1 MWCNYIHMVFGY
13 LLQLVM
19 VFRSKGGKIM
29 LTTKQ
34 KHTIRKLMDKYLLV
48 STGCTEPIAI
58 AYASAIAKEALGE
71 EPTRFEVELSPN
83 MAKNAMDAGVPGSN
97 YVGAA
102 FVTAE
107 GGLFGKSE
115 DGFELLGNVAKE
127 DQDYAYEFSKDNVS
141 VKITDSPKSLFI
153 QVIAYGKEDPSKK
166 SCCCC
171 CCNMARVVI
180 EDEHTNVVL
189 IERNGEVIHSKMS
202 EGETGSTTDS
212 KAEYEE
218 ITMKEIF
225 EYANTTDDLSIFK
238 KAVELNTAISEHGK
252 VTNYGLN
259 VGKAQPFGED
269 TIFSRV
275 ISTTTSAIDARM
287 GGAPLAVMACT
298 GSGNQGLT
306 TTLPIVQVAK
316 EIGASEEKM
325 LRAVAVADLTA
336 MYIKK
341 ELNVLSHLCG
351 AVIASTG
358 ATTGIVYLLDG
369 DYKQAEYAIQN
380 MLGTVSGM
388 FCDGAKSTCA
398 MKVCACVSAGMYA
411 ADLALSGKGCITDD
425 VGIVSSD
432 IKQTVQNY
440 AKIEKDSAEVM
451 DKSILDI
458 IVR

>member
-1 MWCNYIHMVFGY
+1 
-13 LLQLVM
+13 
-19 VFRSKGGKIM
+19 M

-34 KHTIRKLMDKYLLV
+34 KHTIQKLMDKYLLV

-58 AYASAIAKEALGE
+58 AYASAVAREALGE

-102 FVTAE
+102 FVAAE

-115 DGFELLGNVAKE
+115 DGFELLSNVAKE
-127 DQDYAYEFSKDNVS
+127 DQDYAYDFSKANVT
-141 VKITDSPKSLFI
+141 VKITDSPKPLFI
-153 QVIAYGKEDPSKK
+153 QVIAYGKNDSSKK
-166 SCCCC
+166 NCCC
-171 CCNMARVVI
+171 CCNKARVVI

-189 IERNGEVIHSKMS
+189 IERNAEVFHSTKS
-202 EGETGSTTDS
+202 DGTTDGTTDG

-275 ISTTTSAIDARM
+275 ISTTTSAVDARM

-306 TTLPIVQVAK
+306 TTLPVVQVARK
-316 EIGASEEKM
+316 SELLKTDCFV
-325 LRAVAVADLTA
+325 LWQYLT
-336 MYIKK
+336 
-341 ELNVLSHLCG
+341 
-351 AVIASTG
+351 
-358 ATTGIVYLLDG
+358 
-369 DYKQAEYAIQN
+369 
-380 MLGTVSGM
+380 
-388 FCDGAKSTCA
+388 
-398 MKVCACVSAGMYA
+398 
-411 ADLALSGKGCITDD
+411 
-425 VGIVSSD
+425 
-432 IKQTVQNY
+432 
-440 AKIEKDSAEVM
+440 
-451 DKSILDI
+451 
-458 IVR
+458 

>member
-1 MWCNYIHMVFGY
+1 
-13 LLQLVM
+13 
-19 VFRSKGGKIM
+19 M

-34 KHTIRKLMDKYLLV
+34 KHTIQKLMDKYLLV

-58 AYASAIAKEALGE
+58 AYASAVAREALGE

-102 FVTAE
+102 FVAAE

-115 DGFELLGNVAKE
+115 DGFELLSNVAKE
-127 DQDYAYEFSKDNVS
+127 DQDYAYDFSKANVT
-141 VKITDSPKSLFI
+141 VKITDSPKPLFI
-153 QVIAYGKEDPSKK
+153 QVIAYGKNDSSKK
-166 SCCCC
+166 NCCC
-171 CCNMARVVI
+171 CCNKARVVI

-189 IERNGEVIHSKMS
+189 IERNGEVFHSTKS
-202 EGETGSTTDS
+202 DGTTDGTTDG

-275 ISTTTSAIDARM
+275 ISTTTSAVDARM

-306 TTLPIVQVAK
+306 TTLPVVQVAK
-316 EIGASEEKM
+316 EIGASEDRL
-325 LRAVAVADLTA
+325 LRAVAVSDLTA

-358 ATTGIVYLLDG
+358 ATAGIVYLLGG
-369 DYKQAEYAIQN
+369 DYKKAEYAIQN

-398 MKVCACVSAGMYA
+398 MKVCACISTGMYA

-425 VGIVSSD
+425 VGIVNSD
-432 IKQTVQNY
+432 INQTIQNY